1 MYFIMSRER
10 ARGGIMPYVINMCRI
25 FTISE
30 IPQTSPNCY
39 AFVFAAI
46 AMTFCCWALRCQA
59 QRSHNTGWHVPI
71 VCSHEW
77 WETQHP
83 CSSELDRGRQNI
95 AIRPVLSRT
104 NLSKKILN
112 YKEAIRPSC
121 HTRKTLVQKDT
132 VLQISISAMYIVR
145 AREQTKAL
153 VIHWVLLGDF
163 FSPQIDDN
171 DLDIVKRSTV
181 TTTI

>member
-1 MYFIMSRER
+1 MPSGCPYKAIRLQWNMLAHFVNANFAFVMYFIMSRER

-104 NLSKKILN
+104 NLSKK
-112 YKEAIRPSC
+112 
-121 HTRKTLVQKDT
+121 DT
-132 VLQISISAMYIVR
+132 VNTRRLFVR
-145 AREQTKAL
+145 
-153 VIHWVLLGDF
+153 
-163 FSPQIDDN
+163 P
-171 DLDIVKRSTV
+171 V
-181 TTTI
+181 THEKHLSKKILYYKFQSVPCT